1 MEIKDRIINATID
14 LIKETNGSVDEI
26 TIREIAKR
34 AEVGVGL
41 INYHFT
47 SKNNLVDIC
56 VQKIISGVIKQSKPD
71 MEQLTPIE
79 KLKRSVKIPID
90 FLIDNPEIS
99 KISILSDLNE
109 GQENDNTFK
118 TLARYYFYASNLGLD
133 EDVFFKAAFLIHGL
147 QGVFLRRELYK
158 DKFDFSNKAQRDS
171 LIDNLVERLFGAE
184 NE

>member
-1 MEIKDRIINATID
+1 MGIKDKIINATID
-14 LIKETNGSVDEI
+14 LIKETNGSIEEI

-47 SKNNLVDIC
+47 SKKNLVDIC
-56 VQKIISGVIKQSKPD
+56 VQKIISGVIDQSRPD
-71 MEQLTPIE
+71 MEQLSPIE

-99 KISILSDLNE
+99 KISILGDLNE

-118 TLARYYFYASNLGLD
+118 TLARYYYYASNL
-133 EDVFFKAAFLIHGL
+133 ESNEEVFFKTAFLIHGL

-158 DKFDFSNKAQRDS
+158 DKFDFSNKAQRDN
-171 LIDNLVERLFGAE
+171 LIDNLVERLFGAG